1 MKLNGLVGG
10 GTGKLGN
17 SVFSQ
22 NAGRTIVRQYQSEV
36 KNPNTDRQQNS
47 RARFTL
53 AGDIAKQ
60 FAQAL
65 AIGRPRVGALTSR
78 NQFTKDIIPVSAGVI
93 RMVGTTLTPDYSKMP
108 IAKGGMPTPVVQ
120 NAVYDGG
127 NEVFA
132 VNLVVDYNVT
142 AASYIPPMT
151 GEAGLVMVCHNETT
165 GEVHVEQ
172 KAFVPSEGT
181 LQGVQWGPGHVT
193 VGHKWN
199 IYVFAKW
206 IPTSHNDITTT
217 TEPWRYPSDQS
228 DVVFGATVTIPN

>member
-36 KNPNTDRQQNS
+36 KNPNTIRQQNS

-60 FAQAL
+60 FALAL
-65 AIGRPRVGALTSR
+65 GVGRPRVGALTSR
-78 NQFTKDIIPVSAGVI
+78 NQFTKDIIPVGAEVI
-93 RMVGTTLTPDYSKMP
+93 NMVGNALSVAYAKLP
-108 IAKGGMPTPVVQ
+108 IAKGGMPKPVVL
-120 NAVYDGG
+120 NAIYDGDDQ
-127 NEVFA
+127 VFA
-132 VNLVVDYNVT
+132 VNLDVDYNVT
-142 AASYIPPMT
+142 VASYIPQMA

-172 KAFVPSEGT
+172 KAYDPSEGV
-181 LQGVQWGPGHVT
+181 LQGVQWEPEHVT
-193 VGHKWN
+193 AGDKWN

-217 TEPWRYPSDQS
+217 SEPWRYPSDQS
-228 DVVFGATVTIPN
+228 DVVYGATVTIPN

>member
-36 KNPNTDRQQNS
+36 KNPNTARQQNS

-78 NQFTKDIIPVSAGVI
+78 NQFTKDIIPVAAGVI
-93 RMVGTTLTPDYSKMP
+93 NMVGTSLTPDYSKMP
-108 IAKGGMPTPVVQ
+108 IAKGGMPKVSV
-120 NAVYDGG
+120 
-127 NEVFA
+127 
-132 VNLVVDYNVT
+132 VT
-142 AASYIPPMT
+142 AAVAPGDTSIEVMINNNYNPTASGYVPPMPGSWGYVAVALKSAT
-151 GEAGLVMVCHNETT
+151 GECFIKQEARSESDSIVISIPAAVAGDKF
-165 GEVHVEQ
+165 Q
-172 KAFVPSEGT
+172 
-181 LQGVQWGPGHVT
+181 
-193 VGHKWN
+193 
-199 IYVFAKW
+199 IYLFAKW
-206 IPTSHNDITTT
+206 IPTSYNDVTTANM
-217 TEPWRYPSDQS
+217 PWRYPSDQS
-228 DVVFGATVTIPN
+228 DVTYYGEITAMA